1 MRHRRTQSA
10 LRVLGGSLLVGCGAA
25 WLVGHMLSDRYAW
38 SQPVSWVPAPAR
50 AAPVWLG
57 LVVML
62 GGRRR
67 RRGRD
72 RRRGGPAP
80 VRSLGPSCV
89 LAAVGLFSLVT
100 AGHLAFVELGLQRAV
115 IRPAGEGAPLRLIFW
130 NQAGR
135 EAGDISPIFL
145 GRDPTLFLLA
155 NRHSRT
161 PTRGLAQAFI
171 DTGEAH
177 AAVGWPFD
185 LFSRL
190 PITRWASA
198 SLDLDGRSRT
208 ADAPT
213 RPDPGWAA
221 WFEVES
227 AGGPLVIWAID
238 LPSDPGLARMPLAQQ
253 AGRAIAGWTGSARD
267 ERGGVVPMAA
277 GAVGFPAPD
286 LIVGDF
292 NIPRGSASLGAFLEA
307 AGAPGMR
314 NAFDLAGAGWQRTW
328 PRETPVWAIDQCF
341 VGERVAARSL
351 HAFDPGVGGHRA
363 LEVVVEPNPA
373 AR

>member
-1 MRHRRTQSA
+1 
-10 LRVLGGSLLVGCGAA
+10 
-25 WLVGHMLSDRYAW
+25 MLA
-38 SQPVSWVPAPAR
+38 V
-50 AAPVWLG
+50 
-57 LVVML
+57 
-62 GGRRR
+62 
-67 RRGRD
+67 
-72 RRRGGPAP
+72 
-80 VRSLGPSCV
+80 
-89 LAAVGLFSLVT
+89 VGLFSLVT
-100 AGHLAFVELGLQRAV
+100 AGHLVFVELGLHRAV
-115 IRPAGEGAPLRLIFW
+115 IHPARGGVPLRLVFW

-145 GRDPTLFLLA
+145 GRDPTLFVLA
-155 NRHSRT
+155 NRHSGT

-185 LFSRL
+185 LFGRL
-190 PITRWASA
+190 PITRWAST
-198 SLDLDGRSRT
+198 SLKLDGRSRT
-208 ADAPT
+208 VEDPT

-238 LPSDPGLARMPLAQQ
+238 LPSDPERARMSLAEH

-267 ERGGVVPMAA
+267 ERGAVVPMAA

-292 NIPRGSASLGAFLEA
+292 NIPRGSASLGAFLRA
-307 AGAPGMR
+307 AGAPGMH
-314 NAFDLAGAGWQRTW
+314 NAFDLGGVGWQRTW

-341 VGERVAARSL
+341 VGERVGVRS
-351 HAFDPGVGGHRA
+351 HEVFDPGVGGHRA
-363 LEVVVEPNPA
+363 IVVTITLFE
-373 AR
+373 